1 MANIVG
7 EAQIKIS
14 AKNAEFERKLRS
26 AESQTRKSARK
37 MEKSLDRVDRKSRG
51 LVKTLGSLKGAI
63 ALVAAGAAFRQIANV
78 AVEFEN
84 LQLTMDAVWKSADKG
99 KTAMKW
105 VQDWASN
112 TPFSIQEIAKHANVL
127 KSSGVAD
134 TLEEIEQ
141 KLTILGDAASITQ
154 NKGETFAALVRTLS
168 RATSNIGLEDLDIL
182 HDKTLDVYG
191 ILRRELGIT
200 RAEVT
205 EYGRNAAGA
214 KEITDALLRGLND
227 VAGGSMAN
235 ASKSLGVALS
245 NMNDGFSKLLNSMGE
260 GLGGGQ
266 SGMRRATRDLANEMK
281 ELFDA
286 LEPVGKFAGSV
297 FAVGIDL
304 ATAAVQ
310 GLEAATE
317 KTVGWFEKL
326 YGWMDKVNDQN
337 GNTGAVDERYRGYFN
352 EGATDPETGEV
363 ARPLP
368 TVFPTRNPYR
378 RHWRKGEDRASPN
391 WGENFYGIGGSSST
405 PRFNR
410 ESRDAASQESSIRN
424 AVRGNAEELGKH
436 YQKMMERNERLQK
449 SFDDMGKSISS
460 AFGDAV
466 VDGRLS
472 MNTLADIGKQ
482 FVSRLISEFIQLQLI
497 APLISSLFPGAGAAP
512 GVGSLSAA
520 SGREFGGRVS
530 PGIPYVV
537 GEKRPEVFVPDSSGN
552 ILPNVGRGGGQGIVI
567 NQTLNVDGNVEG
579 LEEKFAQLMPQL
591 SRMAIDAVNDDR
603 SRGGVS
609 ALVG

>member
-37 MEKSLDRVDRKSRG
+37 MEKSLDKVDRKSRG
-51 LVKTLGSLKGAI
+51 LVKTLGSLRGAI
-63 ALVAAGAAFRQIANV
+63 ALVAAGVAFRQITNV

-105 VQDWASN
+105 VEDWALK
-112 TPFSIQEIAKHANVL
+112 TPFTIQEIAKASSVL

-134 TLEEIEQ
+134 TIEEIEQ
-141 KLTILGDAASITQ
+141 KLTTLGDAASITQ

-200 RAEVT
+200 RGEVT

-214 KEITDALLRGLND
+214 KEITDALLRGLDD

-235 ASKSLGVALS
+235 ASKSLGVSLS
-245 NMNDGFSKLLNSMGE
+245 NMNIGFTKLLKSMGD

-286 LEPVGKFAGSV
+286 LEPVGQFAGSV

-310 GLEAATE
+310 GLGTATE
-317 KTVGWFEKL
+317 KTIGFLGGLLKRIDGL
-326 YGWMDKVNDQN
+326 NDNLN
-337 GNTGAVDERYRGYFN
+337 GEGLPSEWAGYFK

-368 TVFPTRNPYR
+368 TVLPSSNPYR
-378 RHWRKGEDRASPN
+378 RRKRTGDDRASPN

-466 VDGRLS
+466 VDGKLS
-472 MNTLADIGKQ
+472 MDTLADIGKQ

-512 GVGSLSAA
+512 GTGSLSAA